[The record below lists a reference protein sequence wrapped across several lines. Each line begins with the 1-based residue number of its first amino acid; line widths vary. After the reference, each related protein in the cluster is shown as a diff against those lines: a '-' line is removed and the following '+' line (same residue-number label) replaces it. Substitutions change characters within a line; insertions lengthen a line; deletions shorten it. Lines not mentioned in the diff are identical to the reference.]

1 MVEATQAQVG
11 LNMWLVL
18 GADGQL
24 GRSLQVVLASS
35 GIACTALN
43 RTAVDITKMSQVAA
57 VVRDLRPSVV
67 VNSAA
72 WTAVDAAEDNEDGA
86 YVVNCLGPG
95 GVAAV
100 AAGNGARF
108 VHISTDYVFS
118 GNSTTPF
125 REDDKPAPVSAY
137 GRTKAAGEHAV
148 ELAHP
153 TGSLI
158 VRTAWLYSRFGSNF
172 ARTMA
177 RKALANEPVR
187 VVNDQVG
194 QPTLSLDLAAH
205 IVDLVEKDA
214 PAGVYHGTNSG
225 SCTWFDFAFQIYRLL
240 GADTSLV
247 TPVTSSEYPTR
258 AVRPAYSVLDHG
270 NTVRAHLAPMRPWLE
285 ALEVEM
291 PHIVAELNEA

>member
-1 MVEATQAQVG
+1 M
-11 LNMWLVL
+11 

-24 GRSLQVVLASS
+24 GRSLQVALASS

-43 RTAVDITKMSQVAA
+43 RTAVDITKMTEVAA
-57 VVRDLRPSVV
+57 VVKDVRPSVI
-67 VNSAA
+67 VNAAA
-72 WTAVDAAEDNEDGA
+72 WTAVDAAEDNEDAA
-86 YVVNCLGPG
+86 YVVNCLGAG

-125 REDDKPAPVSAY
+125 REDDEPAPVSAY
-137 GRTKAAGEHAV
+137 GRTKVAGEHAV
-148 ELAHP
+148 QLAHP

-177 RKALANEPVR
+177 KKALANEPVR

-194 QPTLSLDLAAH
+194 QPTLSLDLATH
-205 IVDLVEKDA
+205 IVDLIEKDL
-214 PAGVYHGTNSG
+214 VRCRYILS
-225 SCTWFDFAFQIYRLL
+225 
-240 GADTSLV
+240 DT
-247 TPVTSSEYPTR
+247 R
-258 AVRPAYSVLDHG
+258 DQ
-270 NTVRAHLAPMRPWLE
+270 
-285 ALEVEM
+285 
-291 PHIVAELNEA
+291 

>member
-1 MVEATQAQVG
+1 
-11 LNMWLVL
+11 MWLVL
-18 GADGQL
+18 GGDGQL
-24 GRSLQVVLASS
+24 GQSLQVALTSHNVPF
-35 GIACTALN
+35 TALG
-43 RTAVDITKMSQVAA
+43 RRDVDITKMNDVSTA
-57 VVRDLRPSVV
+57 VKDLSPSVI
-67 VNSAA
+67 VNAAA
-72 WTAVDAAEDNEDGA
+72 WTAVDAAEDDEDGA
-86 YVVNCLGPG
+86 YNVNCLGAG

-118 GNSTTPF
+118 GNSKTPF
-125 REDDKPAPVSAY
+125 REDDIPSPVSAY

-148 ELAHP
+148 QLAHP
-153 TGSLI
+153 EGSLI

-177 RKALANEPVR
+177 KKASANEPVR

-194 QPTLSLDLAAH
+194 QPTLSIDLATH
-205 IVDLVEKDA
+205 IVDLVEKKV

-225 SCTWFDFAFQIYRLL
+225 SCTWFDFAVQIYRLL

-247 TPVTSSEYPTR
+247 TPVSSGEYPTR
-258 AVRPAYSVLDHG
+258 AVRPTYSVLDHG

-285 ALEVEM
+285 ALVDEM
-291 PHIVAELNEA
+291 PHIVDELNEA